1 MSRLKNQADALKA
14 SVTAGGRTDE
24 CLRSAIEI
32 ISQLAGKID
41 VEDRQL
47 DQIKRELEELKQWK
61 ESLRTAE
68 V

>member
-14 SVTAGGRTDE
+14 SCTAGGRVDE

-41 VEDRQL
+41 AEDRQL
-47 DQIKRELEELKQWK
+47 DQIKHELEELKQWK